1 MVDLSGIDHK
11 TIVERAKAIILKP
24 RDEWPRIEAET
35 TSSADIFTRYVIPLS
50 LIGPVS
56 SFIGGQ
62 VFGYGALGF
71 SYRPGLFGAL
81 TTAVAT
87 FLLGLLNIG
96 ILTLIADFL
105 APKFGGAA
113 GRGNAFKLVAY
124 GSTAW
129 MLAGIFGLIPSL
141 GFFGLLGLYSFYLY
155 YVGAG
160 PLMKLPQ
167 DKALG
172 FTAVTFAC
180 AIALYLVIGLI
191 SGTVAGAFGGGVVA
205 GDSDRGGT
213 ITLPGGGSIDVGK
226 AEEFGKRMEDVAS
239 GKVQPVDTAKMQAL
253 LPASIG
259 SYQRTAVESTGMG
272 AMGSQAEGTYTAGDN
287 SFQLKIVDMS
297 AMGALAGMGV
307 AMGVEHSREDAN
319 GYERTGTVD
328 GQMQS
333 EAWRK
338 SDQHGKF
345 GVVVANRFMIEAE
358 GTAGSIDELKAAV
371 ATIDQGNLLSL
382 AG

>member
-87 FLLGLLNIG
+87 FLLNIG

-287 SFQLKIVDMS
+287 SFQLKIIDMS